1 MNRLKEL
8 ANEFNMSSYDFQK
21 EMNIS
26 RNIIF
31 NIYNNRTT
39 FDIEKLNTFCEY
51 FQVTADYFLCKSNE
65 GIYVDVLGHRY
76 VLSKEKFLLYREMG
90 KITYT
95 DKKRTL
101 AVKSLDEIKFV
112 NNKVPCIELIEEF

>member
-8 ANEFNMSSYDFQK
+8 ANEFNMSSYDFQS

-65 GIYVDVLGHRY
+65 GIYVDVLGRRY

-90 KITYT
+90 KITYI

-101 AVKSLDEIKFV
+101 DVKSLDEI
-112 NNKVPCIELIEEF
+112 ELIPNQISCIKLKYEF